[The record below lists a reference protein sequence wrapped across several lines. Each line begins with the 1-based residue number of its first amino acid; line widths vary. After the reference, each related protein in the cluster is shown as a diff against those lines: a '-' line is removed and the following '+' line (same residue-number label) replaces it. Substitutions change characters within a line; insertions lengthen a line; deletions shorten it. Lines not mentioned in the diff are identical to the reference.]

1 MRGWKKMILTRFMQ
15 VTTWM
20 FPETIEEELLLA
32 LPLAPTH
39 ENCSMPAAQENGDER
54 SPFAA
59 LKGLKPR
66 G

>member
-1 MRGWKKMILTRFMQ
+1 MNR
-15 VTTWM
+15 V
-20 FPETIEEELLLA
+20 EIEEELLLA